1 MDLENNTSWE
11 IENVN
16 QEYASNVVFDDFT
29 VEMTEKY
36 LAVFL
41 PIHGNVSRSLLRV
54 WNIEKKE
61 QIFEDV
67 IERLIFT
74 TVDGWKDPNY
84 LVILSSNIQVINFKN
99 ENNIVNTNVNA
110 EVGEFAYGSCYM
122 PFILQIQFRITGI
135 EAFKVWK
142 YEDNFYKISI

>member
-84 LVILSSNIQVINFKN
+84 LVILSSNIHIKSKIQILRKLHQKC
-99 ENNIVNTNVNA
+99 
-110 EVGEFAYGSCYM
+110 EFV
-122 PFILQIQFRITGI
+122 FIDTLF
-135 EAFKVWK
+135 
-142 YEDNFYKISI
+142 